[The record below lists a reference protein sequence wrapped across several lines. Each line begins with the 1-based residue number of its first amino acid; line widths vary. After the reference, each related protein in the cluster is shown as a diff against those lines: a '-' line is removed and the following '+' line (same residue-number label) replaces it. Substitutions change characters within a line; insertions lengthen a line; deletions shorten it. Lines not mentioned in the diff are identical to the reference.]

1 MATLEPSES
10 RHARTEALRGSV
22 QISAYGAPDGARWA
36 SQAAAL
42 GGTHMRLTNIFEES
56 TAQASANGG
65 DKLGEMDNKVRAAT
79 DAGFRVVIDFSYYRN
94 LLIKENTNPYFLEWP
109 AWLTPLAQILGRQF
123 PGADYDYAHAPEVT
137 AVALSGEPDIL
148 WGDNNPV
155 QQAKSADQY
164 LWALRQQVIAVR
176 KLDYDGPITA
186 GGFNHLNSD
195 GPDRGAYGDAVDRLA
210 RVPWVDALTFHGYDE
225 PAKLKSGIPRFVDVA
240 QSGGKL
246 ALMEEC
252 GFSSDNTT
260 DAARAAKFRTL
271 VPCIAA
277 SGLSGLGLWNVGD
290 YNGYDVRATHPETM
304 KAWNEVVAAL
314 PVLGRA
320 GAAVPASGGGGGGAP
335 APAPTQ
341 WTTFAGDATP
351 GDTFIAALEGNAL
364 CVGPRSEWGT
374 VTVPAV
380 GQKRLC
386 TIPASVL
393 GNRKPQRTIYPL
405 LNTDG
410 TSDGA
415 TIEVWP
421 NKTVV
426 TNVPANGGGR
436 RIAPMMYAPLS

>member
-10 RHARTEALRGSV
+10 RRVRTEALRGSV

-36 SQAAAL
+36 TQAAAL

-65 DKLGEMDNKVRAAT
+65 DKLGEMDNKVRAAV
-79 DAGFRVVIDFSYYRN
+79 DAGFRIIIDFSYYRN
-94 LLIKENTNPYFLEWP
+94 LLIKEKVNPYFLEWP
-109 AWLTPLAQILGRQF
+109 AWLSPMAQILGRQF
-123 PGADYDYAHAPEVT
+123 PGADCDYAHAPEVS

-148 WGDNNPV
+148 WGDDNPT

-176 KLDYDGPITA
+176 KLDYDGPVTA

-210 RVPWVDALTFHGYDE
+210 RAPWVDALTFHGYDE
-225 PAKLKSGIPRFVDVA
+225 PAKLKPGVAKFVDVA

-252 GFSSDNTT
+252 GFNSDNTT
-260 DAARAAKFRTL
+260 DAARAAKFRAL

-277 SGLSGLGLWNVGD
+277 SGLSGVGLWNVGD
-290 YNGYDVRATHPETM
+290 YNGFDVRPTHPEAM
-304 KAWNEVVAAL
+304 KAWKEVVAAM
-314 PVLGRA
+314 PVLGRG
-320 GAAVPASGGGGGGAP
+320 GAVEPASGGGAT
-335 APAPTQ
+335 PAPTS
-341 WTTFAGDATP
+341 WSTFNGDATP
-351 GDTFIAALEGNAL
+351 GDAFIAALEGNAL

-374 VTVPAV
+374 VTIPAV

-386 TIPASVL
+386 TIPAGVL
-393 GNRKPQRTIYPL
+393 GDRKPQRTSYPL
-405 LNTDG
+405 LKTDG
-410 TSDGA
+410 MSDGS
-415 TIEVWP
+415 TVEVWP

-426 TNVPANGGGR
+426 TNVVGGGGGK
-436 RIAPMMYAPLS
+436 RICPMMYAPLV

>member
-22 QISAYGAPDGARWA
+22 QISSYGAPNGARWA

-56 TAQASANGG
+56 TAQASMNGG
-65 DKLGEMDNKVRAAT
+65 DKLGEMDNKVRAAV
-79 DAGFRVVIDFSYYRN
+79 DAGFRIVIDFSYYRN

-109 AWLTPLAQILGRQF
+109 AWLTPMAQILGRQF
-123 PGADYDYAHAPEVT
+123 PGADYDYAHAPEVA

-225 PAKLKSGIPRFVDVA
+225 PAKLKSGISRFVDVA

-252 GFSSDNTT
+252 GFNSDNTA
-260 DAARAAKFRTL
+260 DAARAAKFRAL

-304 KAWNEVVAAL
+304 KAWGEVVAAL

-320 GAAVPASGGGGGGAP
+320 GAAVLASGGGAAP

-341 WTTFAGDATP
+341 WTTFAGAATP
-351 GDTFIAALEGNAL
+351 GDAFIAALEGSAL
-364 CVGPRSEWGT
+364 CVGPKAEWGT

-386 TIPASVL
+386 TIPAEVL
-393 GNRKPQRTIYPL
+393 GDRKPQRTIYPL
-405 LNTDG
+405 LKADG

-415 TIEVWP
+415 TVEVWP

-426 TNVPANGGGR
+426 TNVPANGGGK

>member
-10 RHARTEALRGSV
+10 RRVRTEALRGSV

-36 SQAAAL
+36 TQAAAL

-65 DKLGEMDNKVRAAT
+65 DKLGEMDNKVRAAV
-79 DAGFRVVIDFSYYRN
+79 DAGFRIIIDFSYYRN
-94 LLIKENTNPYFLEWP
+94 LLIKEKVNPYFLEWP
-109 AWLTPLAQILGRQF
+109 AWLSPMAQILGRQF
-123 PGADYDYAHAPEVT
+123 PGADCDYAHAPEVS

-148 WGDNNPV
+148 WGDDNPT

-176 KLDYDGPITA
+176 KLDYDGPVTA

-210 RVPWVDALTFHGYDE
+210 RAPWVDALTFHGYDE
-225 PAKLKSGIPRFVDVA
+225 PAKLKPGVAKFVDVA

-252 GFSSDNTT
+252 GFNSDNTT
-260 DAARAAKFRTL
+260 DAARAAKFRAL

-277 SGLSGLGLWNVGD
+277 SGLSGVGLWNVGD
-290 YNGYDVRATHPETM
+290 YNGFDVRPTHPEAM
-304 KAWNEVVAAL
+304 KAWKEVVAAM
-314 PVLGRA
+314 PVLGRG
-320 GAAVPASGGGGGGAP
+320 GAVEPASGGGAT
-335 APAPTQ
+335 PAPTS
-341 WTTFAGDATP
+341 WSTFNGDATP

-374 VTVPAV
+374 VTIPAV

-386 TIPASVL
+386 TIPAGVL
-393 GNRKPQRTIYPL
+393 GDRKPQRTSYPL
-405 LNTDG
+405 LKTDG
-410 TSDGA
+410 MSDGS
-415 TIEVWP
+415 TVEVWP
-421 NKTVV
+421 NKTVI
-426 TNVPANGGGR
+426 TNVVGGGGGK
-436 RIAPMMYAPLS
+436 RICPMMYAPLV

>member
-10 RHARTEALRGSV
+10 RRVRTEALRGSV

-36 SQAAAL
+36 TQAAAL

-65 DKLGEMDNKVRAAT
+65 DKLGEMDNKVRAAV
-79 DAGFRVVIDFSYYRN
+79 DAGFRIIIDFSYYRN
-94 LLIKENTNPYFLEWP
+94 LLIKEKVNPYFLEWP
-109 AWLTPLAQILGRQF
+109 AWLSPMAQILGRQF
-123 PGADYDYAHAPEVT
+123 PGADCDYAHAPEVS

-148 WGDNNPV
+148 WGDDNPT

-176 KLDYDGPITA
+176 KLDYDGPVTA

-210 RVPWVDALTFHGYDE
+210 RAPWVDALTFHGYDE
-225 PAKLKSGIPRFVDVA
+225 PAKLKPGVAKFVDVA

-252 GFSSDNTT
+252 GFNSDNTT
-260 DAARAAKFRTL
+260 DAARAAKFRAL

-277 SGLSGLGLWNVGD
+277 SGLSGVGLWNVGD
-290 YNGYDVRATHPETM
+290 YNGFDVRPTHPEAM
-304 KAWNEVVAAL
+304 KAWKEVVAAM
-314 PVLGRA
+314 PVLGRG
-320 GAAVPASGGGGGGAP
+320 GAVEPASGGGAT
-335 APAPTQ
+335 PAPTS
-341 WTTFAGDATP
+341 WSTFNGDATP

-374 VTVPAV
+374 VTIPAV

-386 TIPASVL
+386 TIPAGVL
-393 GNRKPQRTIYPL
+393 GDRKPQRTSYPL
-405 LNTDG
+405 LKTDG
-410 TSDGA
+410 MSDGS
-415 TIEVWP
+415 TVEVWP

-426 TNVPANGGGR
+426 TNVVGGGGGK
-436 RIAPMMYAPLS
+436 RICPMMYAPLV

>member
-10 RHARTEALRGSV
+10 RRVRTDALRGSV

-56 TAQASANGG
+56 TAQAAANGG
-65 DKLGEMDNKVRAAT
+65 DKLGEMDNKVRAAV
-79 DAGFRVVIDFSYYRN
+79 DAGFRIVIDFSYYRN
-94 LLIKENTNPYFLEWP
+94 LLIKEKVNPYFLEWP
-109 AWLTPLAQILGRQF
+109 AWLSPMAQILGRQF
-123 PGADYDYAHAPEVT
+123 PGAGYDYAHAPEVS

-164 LWALRQQVIAVR
+164 LWALRQQATAVR

-186 GGFNHLNSD
+186 GGFNHLDSG

-210 RVPWVDALTFHGYDE
+210 LVPWVDALTFHGYDE
-225 PAKLKSGIPRFVDVA
+225 PAKLASGISKFVDVA

-252 GFSSDNTT
+252 GFNSDNMA
-260 DAARAAKFRTL
+260 DAARAAKFRAL
-271 VPCIAA
+271 IPCVAA

-290 YNGYDVRATHPETM
+290 YNGFDVRATHPEAM
-304 KAWNEVVAAL
+304 KAWNEVVAAM

-320 GAAVPASGGGGGGAP
+320 GAAAPAAGGGST
-335 APAPTQ
+335 PAPTA
-341 WTTFAGDATP
+341 WTTFNGDATP
-351 GDTFIAALEGNAL
+351 GDAFIAALEGNAL

-393 GNRKPQRTIYPL
+393 GDGKPQRTAYPL
-405 LNTDG
+405 LKTDG
-410 TSDGA
+410 TSDGS
-415 TIEVWP
+415 TVEVWP

-426 TNVPANGGGR
+426 TNVVGGGGGR
-436 RIAPMMYAPLS
+436 RICPMMYAPLA

>member
-10 RHARTEALRGSV
+10 RRVRTEALRGSV

-36 SQAAAL
+36 TQAAAL

-65 DKLGEMDNKVRAAT
+65 DKLGEMDNKVRAAV
-79 DAGFRVVIDFSYYRN
+79 DAGFRIIIDFSYYRN
-94 LLIKENTNPYFLEWP
+94 LLIKEKVNPYFLEWP
-109 AWLTPLAQILGRQF
+109 AWLSPMAQILGRQF
-123 PGADYDYAHAPEVT
+123 PGADCDYAHAPEVS

-148 WGDNNPV
+148 WGDDNPT

-176 KLDYDGPITA
+176 KLDYDGPVTA

-210 RVPWVDALTFHGYDE
+210 RAPWVDALTFHGYDE
-225 PAKLKSGIPRFVDVA
+225 PAKLKPGVAKFVDVA

-252 GFSSDNTT
+252 GFNSDNTT
-260 DAARAAKFRTL
+260 DAARAAKFRAL

-277 SGLSGLGLWNVGD
+277 SGLSGVGLWNVGD
-290 YNGYDVRATHPETM
+290 YNGFDVRPTHPEAM
-304 KAWNEVVAAL
+304 KAWKEVVAAM
-314 PVLGRA
+314 PVLGRG
-320 GAAVPASGGGGGGAP
+320 GAVEPASGGGAT
-335 APAPTQ
+335 PAPTS
-341 WTTFAGDATP
+341 WSTFNGDATP
-351 GDTFIAALEGNAL
+351 GDAFIAALEGNAL

-374 VTVPAV
+374 VTIPMV

-386 TIPASVL
+386 TIPAGVL
-393 GNRKPQRTIYPL
+393 GDRKPQRTSYPL
-405 LNTDG
+405 LKTNG
-410 TSDGA
+410 MSDGS
-415 TIEVWP
+415 TVEVWP
-421 NKTVV
+421 NKTVI
-426 TNVPANGGGR
+426 TNVVDGGGGK
-436 RIAPMMYAPLS
+436 RICPMMYAPLV

>member
-1 MATLEPSES
+1 MATLDPSES
-10 RHARTEALRGSV
+10 RRVRTEALRGSV

-36 SQAAAL
+36 AQAAAL

-56 TAQASANGG
+56 TVQAAANKG
-65 DKLGEMDNKVRAAT
+65 DKLGEMDSKVRAAV
-79 DAGFRVVIDFSYYRN
+79 DAGFRIIIDFSYYRN
-94 LLIKENTNPYFLEWP
+94 LLIKEGTNPYFLEWP
-109 AWLTPLAQILGRQF
+109 AWLSPMGQILGRQF
-123 PGADYDYAHAPEVT
+123 PGADYDYAHAPEVS

-155 QQAKSADQY
+155 QQAKSPDQY
-164 LWALRQQVIAVR
+164 LWALQQQAIAVR

-210 RVPWVDALTFHGYDE
+210 AMPWVDALTFHGYDGPE
-225 PAKLKSGIPRFVDVA
+225 KLKPGISRFVDVA

-252 GFSSDNTT
+252 GFNSDHTSDT
-260 DAARAAKFRTL
+260 DRAAKFRAL
-271 VPCIAA
+271 VPCVTA
-277 SGLSGLGLWNVGD
+277 SGLAGLGLWNVGD

-304 KAWNEVVAAL
+304 KAWGEVVAAL
-314 PVLGRA
+314 PVLGRT
-320 GAAVPASGGGGGGAP
+320 GGAYQGGEGS
-335 APAPTQ
+335 PAPTT
-341 WTTFAGDATP
+341 WTTFRGDAVP
-351 GDTFIAALEGNAL
+351 GDMFMAAVEGNAL

-380 GQKRLC
+380 GQKRLAV
-386 TIPASVL
+386 IPPALL
-393 GNRKPQRTIYPL
+393 GDRKPQRTAYPL
-405 LNTDG
+405 LKADG

-421 NKTVV
+421 NKTVI
-426 TNVPANGGGR
+426 TNVPANGGGK
-436 RIAPMMYAPLS
+436 RIAPMMYAPFA

>member
-10 RHARTEALRGSV
+10 RRVRTDALRGSV

-56 TAQASANGG
+56 TAQAAANGG
-65 DKLGEMDNKVRAAT
+65 DKLGEMDNKVRAAV
-79 DAGFRVVIDFSYYRN
+79 DSGFRIVIDFSYYRN
-94 LLIKENTNPYFLEWP
+94 LLIKEKVNPYFLEWP
-109 AWLTPLAQILGRQF
+109 AWLPPMAQILGRQF
-123 PGADYDYAHAPEVT
+123 PGADYDYAHAPEVS

-164 LWALRQQVIAVR
+164 LWALRQQATAVR

-210 RVPWVDALTFHGYDE
+210 LMPWVDALTFHGYDE
-225 PAKLKSGIPRFVDVA
+225 PAKLASGIPKFVDVA

-252 GFSSDNTT
+252 GFNSDNTA
-260 DAARAAKFRTL
+260 DAARAAKFRAL
-271 VPCIAA
+271 IPCVAA

-290 YNGYDVRATHPETM
+290 YNGFDVRATHPEAM
-304 KAWNEVVAAL
+304 KAWNEVVAAM

-320 GAAVPASGGGGGGAP
+320 GAAAPAAGGGST
-335 APAPTQ
+335 PAPTE
-341 WTTFAGDATP
+341 WTTFNGDATP
-351 GDTFIAALEGNAL
+351 GDVFIAALEGNAL

-374 VTVPAV
+374 ATVPAV

-393 GNRKPQRTIYPL
+393 GDRKPQRTSYPL
-405 LNTDG
+405 LKTDG
-410 TSDGA
+410 TSDGS
-415 TIEVWP
+415 TVEVWP

-426 TNVPANGGGR
+426 TNVVSGGGGK
-436 RIAPMMYAPLS
+436 RICPMMYAPLA

>member
-10 RHARTEALRGSV
+10 RRVRTEALRGSV

-36 SQAAAL
+36 TQAAAL

-65 DKLGEMDNKVRAAT
+65 DKLGEMDNKVRAAV
-79 DAGFRVVIDFSYYRN
+79 DAGFRIIIDFSYYRN
-94 LLIKENTNPYFLEWP
+94 LLIKEKVNPYFLEWP
-109 AWLTPLAQILGRQF
+109 AWLSPMAQILGRQF
-123 PGADYDYAHAPEVT
+123 PGADCDYAHAPEVS

-148 WGDNNPV
+148 WGDDNPT

-176 KLDYDGPITA
+176 KLDYDGPVTA

-210 RVPWVDALTFHGYDE
+210 RAPWVDALTFHGYDE
-225 PAKLKSGIPRFVDVA
+225 PAKLKPGVAKFVDVA

-252 GFSSDNTT
+252 GFNSDNTT
-260 DAARAAKFRTL
+260 DAARAAKFRAL

-277 SGLSGLGLWNVGD
+277 SGLSGVGLWNVGD
-290 YNGYDVRATHPETM
+290 YNGFDVRPTHPEAM
-304 KAWNEVVAAL
+304 KAWKEVVAAM
-314 PVLGRA
+314 PVLGRG
-320 GAAVPASGGGGGGAP
+320 GAVEPASGGGAT
-335 APAPTQ
+335 PAPTS
-341 WTTFAGDATP
+341 WSTFNGDATP
-351 GDTFIAALEGNAL
+351 GDAFIAALEGNAL

-374 VTVPAV
+374 VTIPAV

-386 TIPASVL
+386 TIPAGVL
-393 GNRKPQRTIYPL
+393 GDRKPQRTSYPL
-405 LNTDG
+405 LKTDG
-410 TSDGA
+410 MSDGS
-415 TIEVWP
+415 TVEVWP
-421 NKTVV
+421 NKTVI
-426 TNVPANGGGR
+426 TNVVGGGGGK
-436 RIAPMMYAPLS
+436 RICPMMYAPLV

>member
-1 MATLEPSES
+1 MATLEPSE
-10 RHARTEALRGSV
+10 RRRVRTEALRGSV
-22 QISAYGAPDGARWA
+22 QISAYGAPDGARW
-36 SQAAAL
+36 STQAAAL

-56 TAQASANGG
+56 TAQAAANGG
-65 DKLGEMDNKVRAAT
+65 DKLGEMDNKVRAAV
-79 DAGFRVVIDFSYYRN
+79 DAGFRIVVDFSYYRN
-94 LLIKENTNPYFLEWP
+94 LLIKEGTNPYFLEWP
-109 AWLTPLAQILGRQF
+109 AWLSPMAQILGRQF
-123 PGADYDYAHAPEVT
+123 PGADYDYAHAPEVS

-155 QQAKSADQY
+155 QQAKSADRY

-176 KLDYDGPITA
+176 KLDYDGPVTA

-210 RVPWVDALTFHGYDE
+210 LVPWVDALTFHGYDE
-225 PAKLKSGIPRFVDVA
+225 PAKLKPGISKFVDVA
-240 QSGGKL
+240 QAGGKL

-252 GFSSDNTT
+252 GFNSDNTT
-260 DAARAAKFRTL
+260 DVARAAKFRTL
-271 VPCIAA
+271 VSCIAA

-290 YNGYDVRATHPETM
+290 YNGFDVRATHPEAM

-320 GAAVPASGGGGGGAP
+320 GASVPAPGGGAT
-335 APAPTQ
+335 PAPTV

-351 GDTFIAALEGNAL
+351 GDVFIAATEGNAL

-374 VTVPAV
+374 VTVPTV

-386 TIPASVL
+386 TIPAAVL
-393 GNRKPQRTIYPL
+393 GDQKPQRTIYPL
-405 LNTDG
+405 LKTDG

-436 RIAPMMYAPLS
+436 RVAPMMYAPLA